1 MKLTRSALLILA
13 LWVALLAG
21 LTWFVQRQLQ
31 VGADLRLF
39 LPSPTTPEQQLLLE
53 EIGEGPASR
62 VLVIALEGAPP
73 EELADTSR
81 AFAESLQSNS
91 HFRVVTNGETS
102 LELLK
107 VLQRWQPMQEPNR
120 LFDVWFDREGRRALL
135 LAQTQAAAFD
145 PDQQRLALA
154 ELDKALK
161 EVAGDSTI

>member
-62 VLVIALEGAPP
+62 VLVIALEGAPA

-81 AFAESLQSNS
+81 A
-91 HFRVVTNGETS
+91 
-102 LELLK
+102 LE
-107 VLQRWQPMQEPNR
+107 R
-120 LFDVWFDREGRRALL
+120 
-135 LAQTQAAAFD
+135 
-145 PDQQRLALA
+145 
-154 ELDKALK
+154 
-161 EVAGDSTI
+161 S